1 MHQVC
6 IDHFLLILIFWLRG
20 LGQCSSFFCC
30 KKRCLDTFIFY
41 LHLNCQKAFVLIFI
55 LKNAKKKYILNQFSR
70 FKILSRA
77 VNMYHHPG
85 SPEVE
90 HCCCWTW
97 ICMGIVL
104 SIYVQHPQKKHCWT
118 CEHCVCWCWQV
129 PWTLLVL
136 KKYQH
141 PCSPFLI
148 HVVPAF

>member
-6 IDHFLLILIFWLRG
+6 IDHFFLILIFWLRG
-20 LGQCSSFFCC
+20 LGQCSRFFCC
-30 KKRCLDTFIFY
+30 KKRCLDTFMFY
-41 LHLNCQKAFVLIFI
+41 LHLNCQKVFVLIFI
-55 LKNAKKKYILNQFSR
+55 LKNAKKNYILNQFPR

-104 SIYVQHPQKKHCWT
+104 SIYVQHPQKTLLNMWT
-118 CEHCVCWCWQV
+118 LCLLVLNKYHEHCWCWKS
-129 PWTLLVL
+129 T
-136 KKYQH
+136 
-141 PCSPFLI
+141 SI
-148 HVVPAF
+148 HVAPSSSM

>member
-20 LGQCSSFFCC
+20 LGQCSRFFCC

-104 SIYVQHPQKKHCWT
+104 SIYVQHPQKNIA
-118 CEHCVCWCWQV
+118 EHVNIVFVGADKYHEHCWCWKS
-129 PWTLLVL
+129 T
-136 KKYQH
+136 
-141 PCSPFLI
+141 SI
-148 HVVPAF
+148 HVAPFSSM